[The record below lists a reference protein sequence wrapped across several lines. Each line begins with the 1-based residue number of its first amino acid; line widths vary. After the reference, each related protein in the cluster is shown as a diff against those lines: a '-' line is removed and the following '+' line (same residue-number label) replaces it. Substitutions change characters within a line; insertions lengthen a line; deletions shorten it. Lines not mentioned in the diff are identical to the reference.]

1 MSKPTE
7 DNNDLLSEVQHAY
20 SRTERY
26 IDENRKSLLIILGGV
41 VAVVLGYF
49 AWEKLY
55 VAPMEEKAQSEMFAA
70 QQYFEN
76 DSIDKAIK
84 GDGNHP
90 GFLTLSQEY
99 GVTKS
104 GNLAHYY
111 LGICYLRKG
120 KYEDA
125 LAELKQFDTDNALL
139 APVSTGAMGDAN
151 LEMGKTDEAV
161 SLYLKAAKMSENKF
175 TSPIYLMKAAGVY
188 EDKKDFDTA
197 LKIYDQIKNEYP
209 NTNEGREIEKYIARA
224 KASQGA

>member
-1 MSKPTE
+1 MSKPAE

-26 IDENRKSLLIILGGV
+26 IEENRKSLLIILGGV

-90 GFLTLSQEY
+90 GFVTIAQEY

-120 KYEDA
+120 KYEES
-125 LAELKQFDTDNALL
+125 LSELKQFDTDNALL

-151 LEMGKTDEAV
+151 LELGKADEAV

-175 TSPIYLMKAAGVY
+175 TTPIYLMKAAGVY
-188 EDKKDFDTA
+188 EDKKDYATA

-224 KASQGA
+224 KAAQGA

>member
-1 MSKPTE
+1 MSKPAE

-26 IDENRKSLLIILGGV
+26 IEENRKSLLIILGGV
-41 VAVVLGYF
+41 VAVVMGYF

-90 GFLTLSQEY
+90 GFVTIAQEY

-120 KYEDA
+120 KYEES
-125 LAELKQFDTDNALL
+125 LSELKQFDTDNALL

-151 LEMGKTDEAV
+151 LELGKADEAV

-175 TSPIYLMKAAGVY
+175 TTPIYLMKAAGVY
-188 EDKKDFDTA
+188 EDKKDYATA

-224 KASQGA
+224 KAAQGA

>member
-76 DSIDKAIK
+76 DSLDKAIK

-139 APVSTGAMGDAN
+139 AHDSTGAMGDAN

-161 SLYLKAAKMSENKF
+161 YLYLKAAKMSENKF
-175 TSPIYLMKAAGVY
+175 TTPIYLMKAAGVY
-188 EDKKDFDTA
+188 EDKKDFETA

-224 KASQGA
+224 KASQAA